1 MTIRWFRNKNSLS
14 KTDQNANIG
23 NSQSKRTKFRR
34 YLLEALEPRQLMAVG
49 PQLIGIQ
56 QNTSE
61 LLKSGDVL
69 TQAPRELVFRFD
81 DAQLIDAS
89 TVSGIRISRAGG
101 DGSFDL
107 ASTTSDFGS
116 TGRVN
121 IQFTS
126 TEPGRSFTINVTLAN
141 LGANAQPTV
150 GLSGNTISLVLNNN
164 ATTTTTA
171 DQLVNA
177 VNSSAVLNGAVRAK
191 IHGGLGS
198 TRIGSNAPASYSP
211 IVLSSAND
219 SVVVP
224 GAVLVGQSPDQ
235 NEVTVRFAEALK
247 DDNYRIEI
255 FGFDDP
261 GLGIV
266 GLRNVP
272 EGSTPGNL
280 FRPSLDRTRKD
291 TIDFRL
297 DLGPQ
302 VVSVVPQPT
311 YRVNGQLQQR
321 RDTIV
326 VYFDNDKLLV
336 ENDANGRPTARSVEN
351 PEFYQLIFTSNTVR
365 NTDDLYFNPTTVAYN
380 AAANTA
386 TLVFDRDINDLA
398 GSSAG
403 ASTFRL
409 RIGTRE
415 TAPLPPARQEASAT
429 AISDLNTNGAV
440 KVRFTSLQVGEAGS
454 GVQVVVTNSGSNGL
468 EVTTGVRSVTV
479 NFGGAVVTAQ
489 EFVDAIRNSIPASAL
504 ISVDFEPGSIFSTI
518 VSDKSLAY
526 SPVTLLGL
534 GSTFDTSLNLG
545 TIGSA
550 LTAQT
555 SLVLSSAIDPEQYL
569 LDLQGASDDA
579 AHRRLAQNL
588 ATGFEDHV
596 NPNFGADK
604 KDGITTIYYNFRAT
618 YATTNTGLPMANAIN
633 AEQRARAREVL
644 ALWSKYIG
652 VQFVET
658 ADIGLTIAAGPVS
671 GILPV
676 AGTQFQNEGNFGVRI
691 DTSFQNSLIVLSATN
706 TWGTEYGASYSR
718 TMAAAV
724 GMALGLHHAGDLPET
739 TLMRLDPVFLAGSG
753 PLTDIN
759 DVQLTASDERYEP
772 VYPGNQDILHGR
784 FIHRPDGTDIDLYR
798 FEVDLGT
805 SGQVGLLTAETYAQ
819 RLGNSSPLNTN
830 ISLFRQ
836 KQAVASTSFGSTVPL
851 SLSFEAVKS
860 GAKGNQLQIFFTQS
874 EKGANVKPS
883 IIAFPNALS
892 IDLNTTIGSEST
904 VQDIMDAINNSPAAS
919 SLVRVRLTQGVGTTK
934 VGSNVLTQNPVVLA
948 GGEMELVSQND
959 DYFSQD
965 SLIKMSLGTGVYFLG
980 VSASGNADYNGAVAN
995 SGFGGQSQGNYE
1007 LRLTFRAAVD
1017 TRDAIQ
1023 DMVGTEANGVAVGFD
1038 GDADGKPGGTHDFW
1052 FQTRPIDRVI
1062 NFNAGGS
1069 DSLEGRTITIVSG
1082 RGTTN
1087 VFEFDTG
1094 NGVQPG
1100 RFAIPFS
1107 PAATA
1112 SNLASSLAAA
1122 INARTQ
1128 LGVTANAFGSSIRL
1142 TGERSIT
1149 LDPAL
1154 RLIDIQGK
1162 TIFVDK
1168 SAGPNADGSLA
1179 NPFNNISAAGVPNAF
1194 AAAQPGDIVRIVG
1207 NGGLDGNLATVG
1219 DNFAYEIGRG
1229 LLSGSVLS
1237 DGISMDVPR
1246 GVTTIIDA
1254 GAVFKLRDAR
1264 IGIGSSNV
1272 NIDRSGGVLQVLG
1285 APVLLDANGNAQR
1298 TASGS
1303 TAEGRVYFTSWLDE
1317 TIGLDTY
1324 LPTTTPTPGN
1334 WGGIS
1339 INRELDVAAGRR
1351 DLENQGIFLQHI
1363 GFADIRF
1370 GGGTLNVESVTQTV
1384 NPIELLGTRATIT
1397 DNVIT
1402 RSSSAAISALPSSFE
1417 ETNFNEPRFQTSGSF
1432 TSDYD
1437 RVGPNIKRNTLLN
1450 NSVNG
1455 LFIRVDSGLNVP
1467 GRFDDTD
1474 IVHVLTDNL
1483 VINGNPGGALLDS
1496 TVPPSALISVGPNTG
1511 GLLQPGFYNYKI
1523 TFVDRNGYESIPS
1536 DPSITIN
1543 LLAGQTAISIAS
1555 LPGATGDFVERR
1567 LYRSQGTGTGPYDL
1581 VANLDRNTSSFRD
1594 VGQFAGGTLIRD
1606 RADVSTVALTE
1617 VPGGTLPAGGR
1628 FTYRV
1633 VMVDAGGREG
1643 LASNPTSSVVVG
1655 ANSSV
1660 RLDNL
1665 PRTLAGFVG
1674 RRVYRSA
1681 NGGGSPFQLIADL
1694 QDGNTTFLDTGASL
1708 TGSLA
1713 PESLGVQRPRL
1724 NASLVI
1730 DPGMVIKSEAARIE
1744 LTFGANLIAEGLDGL
1759 PIVFTSRQ
1767 DDTVGAGGTFDTNN
1781 NRSVSSPAPGDWGGI
1796 YAGPTTNVSLDY
1808 ARIAFGGGVTRLDST
1823 FRAFNAL
1830 EIHQA
1835 DARIAHTLFE
1845 NNANGFGGQGPGTR
1859 LGRLSNE
1866 RATVFVR
1873 GAQPVI
1879 IDNIFRGNAG
1889 SAITIDLNSM
1899 TDDFLPDTGRQ
1910 TGFAERNS
1918 SYLANRGPLIRD
1930 NRMFNN
1936 GLNGLNIRA
1945 GQFLTT
1951 ASIWDDTDIVHVVT
1965 EEIFVGNV
1973 QHEGGLRLQSA
1984 PTESLVVKFDG
1995 YGSNFNRN
2003 LGAGLTA
2010 NGQLTSARDRVGGTI
2025 HLVGQPGFPV
2035 ILTSLADDTAGAGLQ
2050 PDGKPQTDT
2059 NNDGIGSVPQAAD
2072 WRGILLDQYSNDR
2085 NVAMVLETE
2094 DFAAAAPGPNGF
2106 VGTAQVL
2113 GTLAANTDSGDE
2125 NRRLGFVVS
2134 GVLSQAE
2141 DVDVYSFTG
2150 VAGSEIWLDI
2160 DHTRNN
2166 LDLVIEFLNANG
2178 ELLAR
2183 SDNSTFEAAD
2193 PSLIFTS
2200 DLIDRSNVNP
2210 LATRTVGTKL
2220 TAGNV
2225 VKEDGT
2231 VNPLDP
2237 GMRIRLPGSNGTPG
2251 SYFVRV
2257 RSASTNADASGAGL
2271 SSGSYELQVRLRE
2284 AQEFAGSTVNYTDIR
2299 YATNGVRLRGL
2310 PGESPLIGEAGED
2323 ESVRDGQIYASNDVA
2338 TGRGISPFLF
2348 NDVNLTIRQDRQ
2360 IGNRPQYLG
2369 NILDT
2374 AKGGFS
2380 VAGNLSS
2387 FRDVDFYA
2395 FQVNQQDIVGN
2406 LLGGH
2411 ASVVFDLDYAV
2422 GLNRPDTSINIFVEE
2437 PSSRFGIQY
2446 RLIYSSDSSNIA
2458 DDQGRPLS
2466 ISDVADLSR
2475 GSTGTADPFVGPIA
2489 LPEGNYLVAISSA
2502 AYQPRA
2508 KLLSPA
2514 NVKPI
2519 SSIRRIVDEN
2529 AIAGVTTADLP
2540 VVQNFLPANR
2550 TIGVSGVLT
2559 SAKTFDLGAYAA
2571 ADLPNLYL
2579 DYSSL
2584 GGTFEVFIRESS
2596 GAEFAVASSTDASLL
2611 RLVPGANNSVKIP
2624 LSSINARPA
2633 GGGLV
2638 TRSFA
2643 GQDGLSLVFRGP
2655 NGTRIDNVIIGF
2667 AERGESVGV
2676 ANEPILLGQGN
2687 IFAPAGLQG
2696 NPLFPPFLRGAPGS
2710 FVQTR
2715 PFTLTTYDPFFDGP
2729 QVAFDYEVFNGQMD
2743 VFVVDA
2749 DDPFFQVRIATTV
2762 NQNLPF
2768 GFPLL
2773 VTGRPASAVIDISQ
2787 YGTNFATGQDR
2798 RLQVEFRAR
2807 NDDPSRTVIRNVHIQ
2822 LLNGARVGSGE
2833 PNPTFAVVPVPS
2845 TTVTTGA
2852 YQLEVRLG
2860 DQFFNSNSTGGPTLT
2875 KSIDTNDR
2883 LAEQITLVAP
2893 AGSVLTDG
2901 DRFTLSD
2908 GGRLITFEFSTDAN
2922 VGLGNVPVRFTPTDA
2937 NFVVARAIRDAVNS
2951 SGVQAQFQG
2960 NIRAASSNGVV
2971 SGTSGRDAKVD
2982 LHGSAYFN
2990 SVQSIN
2996 PAGRV
3001 SVIFHQGVSDR
3012 NIRREQ
3018 SQVII
3023 QNSYIRES
3031 RDYGIFSEAPARLQD
3046 PRDVIDPLDFFDD
3059 RNSVSLQNIPKVAG
3073 TQAVRNLL
3081 QPNNSVQGGLV
3092 PGIVVQNNVLE
3103 EGGLG
3108 GVIIQGETPIWM
3120 ISPGRVPYTF
3130 NADPNAALADYNPFV
3145 NTPAP
3150 THFGGFIDDGDVLV
3164 IDADRTRVRL
3174 EFEDL
3179 AGGGTGNPIAG
3190 SGQVEGNGVSP
3201 DSSVGWYRDTGGSFY
3216 QRLTC
3221 TNCTAFA
3228 TNAYET
3234 MHALRDSIN
3243 SSLLISNGTTQT
3255 ITATVAESLLGP
3267 DPFAP
3272 DSRFSIGYPEYF
3284 NRPALYLEG
3293 VSTLQ
3298 WQDFPLDN
3306 TVLGFLNPFD
3316 IRQLDLGEIPQ
3327 PQARIV
3333 NNTIIGRDGRA
3344 SFHSDSATVE
3354 SNDTIATAT
3363 QTLQGTAHN
3372 PLFYSDVGMIGNGL
3386 SNSASSSA
3394 GTGGGSG
3401 GTTSS
3406 GTSFRADQFLVQFI
3420 EGVSAARQAE
3430 ILAAEGLQ
3438 VIKRFDFINTVL
3450 VGVTPTQNTVV
3461 KIESLN
3467 QLAEVEKAERDPIY
3481 TASRVPNDIQYPQ
3494 QWHYNNVGQTGG
3506 VVDADIDLPE
3516 AWDTFVGSSQTVIAV
3531 LDSGVD
3537 YNHPDLRANMWVNPG
3552 EIVGDGIDNDGN
3564 GYVDDIYGID
3574 TANRDS
3580 DPMDDTGHGTHV
3592 AGTTAAA
3599 GNNSIG
3605 VSGVS
3610 WNSKIMAL
3618 KVLGLAGGSTGGIIE
3633 AIDYMVTM
3641 KTRYGINIVVSNNSY
3656 GGGGFSQAFLNAIQA
3671 SIDAGIPFVA
3681 SAGNS
3686 GTDNDLRPHYPD
3698 GYDLDGIISVAASD
3712 HNDRLAGFSQ
3722 YGRTTVDLAAPGV
3735 DILST
3740 TLGGGYGINSGTS
3753 MASPHVAGVV
3763 ALLAGYAPKATV
3775 SQLKS
3780 AILLG
3785 ADPIAA
3791 MDGTTVT
3798 GARLNA
3804 AKSLFLI
3811 GSGDPRI
3818 TNRDVDLYQF
3828 KLGVGERAIIDI
3840 DSAGSGLD
3848 SYLQIFDSR
3857 GVAQTFTNAFG
3868 ERRTFSDNDVAR
3880 GEAASLDS
3888 YADFTATAP
3897 GVYFA
3902 AVSSVGNTSYDPLS
3916 SANRRAGSTTGAYR
3930 ITVSARHMQDFVIV
3944 AEDANQYQQ
3953 GQTFT
3958 IFGVPDID
3966 GTGSSGRTFEF
3977 TFGAPVARGNV
3988 PINLAAGWRFP
3999 DVAQAITRAVNEGI
4013 NRGPSIS
4020 NFQQLPNGIFGL
4032 SSPLPPVHAQALG
4045 GIGAVID
4052 APFRGLEGDK
4062 LALIEALSA
4071 VDEFGTNQLSDL
4083 EIRQLISGPFSEV
4096 NQGLQLFPRRLD
4108 GFIIYTTTNL
4118 GPNEYL
4124 NITSLSHLGIGHDRQ
4139 STNPV
4144 SDTSLGDGTSEKFVV
4159 IKNAAWINGNGSII
4173 VDPDVDDNN
4182 NLDQL
4187 LPETGVLATRGASP
4201 SILNNVFY
4209 NVQTP
4214 IINEESRTN
4223 PSTFRK
4229 APYGTL
4235 SNPNVVSKPGQV
4247 VIGGSVYQHYETAI
4261 SSVRFGTG
4269 IETSPTN
4276 VPNTS
4281 LDQNLDVPSS
4291 TRLFV
4296 NAQAGQYFPA
4306 PASPIIDSSVNRLS
4320 ERTALASVK
4329 TAMGLPVSDL
4339 FAPDFDLVGQL
4350 RADDPNYA
4358 PPGGIGQN
4366 VFKDRGALDRADFIG
4381 PTAILL
4387 DPIDNDSLGVDRDD
4401 SVSVVRLTGG
4411 VYPEFRIQLKDGN
4424 EPTNPLRGIGVDD
4437 NSVIN
4442 STIQNLRVTGA
4453 AVVLTE
4459 NGRLLVEGFDYRFE
4473 YNANRDEIVLTPLAG
4488 VWKNGNV
4495 YDITINNKDRFVID
4509 AASGD
4514 QISDG
4519 DQFTV
4524 TDNNGGVVYFE
4535 FDSGFRLQL
4544 PQGLTIQVPI
4554 AGALAGGI
4562 ADGDRFTIND
4572 GTRRVTFELDNNS
4585 SFLDGNRQIRFRST
4599 DTQVVIAQAIVDAIT
4614 AAGLAVSPRLLP
4626 SGDVYVGAAAGVKI
4640 TTTFSRLEQPQSTL
4654 GLFIPAFGAVIDGQ
4668 TFSLSDGLV
4677 SLLFEFDSDN
4687 LIGTGRTRVDISGAS
4702 SVSDLARIIQ
4712 STIANTNL
4720 QLTPRIIGNDTVHLG
4735 LPAAGTV
4742 DRGTTNLEIVGV
4754 SRSVAD
4760 GQSFSITFGTTTK
4773 TFEFDSNNSV
4783 ANGNIRIELLLSD
4796 TQDSLGART
4805 AAVIAANGLGLN
4817 PIHVRDGNI
4826 AVGGTSAHSISVLNA
4841 PSLSLFGQPNV
4852 TPNTTVE
4859 MLGTVV
4865 LQVPTLGGTSMVD
4878 NSTFAIRANNQ
4889 LVVFEFDGNVSG
4901 PSAVGNVVIP
4911 FTAASTASEIVDRMV
4926 IAINSA
4932 GLNIVSRGIGNGRVD
4947 LGAIATSQV
4956 ELRNSGLTML
4966 RGNVT
4971 DGEFFTISNGTTTT
4985 TFEFVNV
4992 SLGGG
4997 AATGRLPILF
5007 SNSSTRSELFAAMK
5021 TAIESST
5028 LGLSTTVIATT
5039 TLRFADTP
5047 RYTYDFSGAPSLLRT
5062 GVPGGA
5068 IAVPFIQD
5076 QTFTGK
5082 QVAQSIVRAINGAP
5096 NTPLEAKIRGDNTLF
5111 VENATS
5117 ISEDIANYFIRAVE
5131 DLAGNDL
5138 RPNRINNET
5147 QFTILMP
5154 GVELDYGDAPDPV
5167 TTTPGRYPTL
5177 DVFDGARHVASAGPL
5192 RLGTT
5197 VTNDLDGKPSPSAD
5211 ADVGDDGVTFRFQN
5225 LNSPLFNRNVDTQV
5239 TVTLSAPGFV
5249 DAWIDFNSDGDWEDP
5264 GEQVISNTEFTT
5276 NLTRT
5281 FQIRVPSTSPVPP
5294 AGINSFAR
5302 FRTSSAGNHLP
5313 TGLALDGEV
5322 EDYLVRI
5329 LPGIPP
5335 TGVTNVYTMDEDQQ
5349 LVTTDPD
5356 GQSTP
5361 GFVIDD
5367 GVLANDIN
5375 PESRVLSAILV
5386 SPPQNHNGT
5395 FTLNLNGTFTYVPK
5409 PDFFGIDTFVYR
5421 GFVTINAGQNEIIES
5436 LADTT
5441 VTIDVRPVNDPPI
5454 ASNVPVPTEDLFTNE
5469 DQALRLTE
5477 AEIFDLSNAL
5487 AGPANE
5493 QNQTLRVS
5501 LPLSVTSQSGSV
5513 SITNGVLTYTPRADF
5528 SGIDTFVFTVTDNG
5542 VTGVLPDP
5550 RSVTRTM
5557 TVRVLDVNDPPI
5569 TTPKQGRVDEDQ
5581 SFTRPISFFLN
5592 GDSPVEPG
5600 QSLVFVFD
5608 ANSTTSTTSTQGGT
5622 VTFDGTN
5629 VRYTPAL
5636 NFNGTDTF
5644 FYLVTD
5650 NGPNPTNSVGTV
5662 TMTVDPIN
5670 DPPQNVIDFP
5680 RLTLAE
5686 DAPEQSIDL
5695 RLYFRDP
5702 DVVPNNDLLTYRV
5715 RSNSN
5720 ASLADISF
5728 AGNTM
5733 FVRPRADQH
5742 GSAVVEV
5749 EARDIAG
5756 ATVVNV
5762 LNITITP
5769 VEDSPRLASPLP
5781 DISENEDSTIDPI
5794 TLSPTHFFDPDV
5806 VTNSD
5811 QLTYVVEVTNPNLL
5825 TAAVV
5830 NGQLRLT
5837 LAANASGSARVTVR
5851 ATDKAGNSISDSFDV
5866 LVNAVNDGPIGAA
5879 DVYDVPLGSTFTT
5892 TDATGALTASKNDD
5906 GVLANDIDAEGNSFT
5921 ARLTRNPTRGSVTL
5935 NSDGTFTYRT
5945 NAQAVVGGTDTF
5957 EYEGVDSFGAV
5968 GNRTTVTIRIGNPL
5982 PSPHRNPSQLRDSNG
5997 QLIGNMD
6004 VDADG
6009 NVSAIDVLIV
6019 VNFINANG
6027 SVPISGLSAPPPYRD
6042 VNGNLFIDALDV
6054 LEVVNYLNSRSNFSG
6069 SPEGEGEGQVVM
6081 VGLDS
6086 TSSPPMAWSRSVS
6099 RDNSN
6104 VEVELSNVVVGP
6116 VQPRQANNSIGMS
6129 LADYLAGFAE
6139 DEEGD
6144 DIATALVSNVDPGN
6158 ELLDSFFADSF
6169 LE

>member
-89 TVSGIRISRAGG
+89 TVNGIRITRAGG

-141 LGANAQPTV
+141 LGASAQPTV
-150 GLSGNTISLVLNNN
+150 GLTGNVISLVLNNN
-164 ATTTTTA
+164 ATATTTA

-177 VNSSAVLNGAVRAK
+177 VNTSAVLNGAVRAR

-198 TRIGSNAPASYSP
+198 TPIGSNAPASYSP
-211 IVLSSAND
+211 IVLNSAND
-219 SVVVP
+219 SIVVP
-224 GAVLVGQSPDQ
+224 GAVLVGQAPDE

-272 EGSTPGNL
+272 EGSAPGSL
-280 FRPSLDRTRKD
+280 FKPSLDRTRKD

-311 YRVNGQLQQR
+311 YRVNGQLQQQ

-336 ENDANGRPTARSVEN
+336 ENDASGRPTARSVEN

-365 NTDDLYFNPTTVAYN
+365 NTDDLFFIPTTVSYN

-386 TLVFDRDINDLA
+386 TLLFDRDINDLA
-398 GSSAG
+398 GSSVS

-415 TAPLPPARQEASAT
+415 TAPLPPLRQEASAT
-429 AISDLNTNGAV
+429 AISDLNTNGEA
-440 KVRFTSLQVGEAGS
+440 KVRFTSLQVGEAGN
-454 GVQVVVTNSGSNGL
+454 GVQVIVTNSGSDGL
-468 EVTTGVRSVTV
+468 EVTTGARSVTV

-489 EFVDAIRNSIPASAL
+489 EFVDAIRNSIPAAAL
-504 ISVDFEPGSIFSTI
+504 MSVDFEPGSNFSAV
-518 VSDKSLAY
+518 VSDRSLAY

-534 GSTFDTSLNLG
+534 GSTFDTALNLG

-550 LTAQT
+550 LTSQT
-555 SLVLSSAIDPEQYL
+555 SLVLSSAIEPERYL
-569 LDLQGASDDA
+569 LDLPGASDDA

-588 ATGFEDHV
+588 AAGFEDHI
-596 NPNFGADK
+596 NPSFGADK
-604 KDGITTIYYNFRAT
+604 NDGITTIYYNFRAT
-618 YATTNTGLPMANAIN
+618 YATTSTGLPMANAIN
-633 AEQRARAREVL
+633 ADQRARAREVL

-691 DTSFQNSLIVLSATN
+691 DTSFENSLVVLSATN

-753 PLTDIN
+753 PLTDFN

-772 VYPGNQDILHGR
+772 IYPGNQDILHAR

-805 SGQVGLLTAETYAQ
+805 SGEVGLLTAETYSQ
-819 RLGNSSPLNTN
+819 RLGNSSPLDTN
-830 ISLFRQ
+830 LTLFRQ
-836 KQAVASTSFGSTVPL
+836 KQAVASSSFGSSSPL
-851 SLSFEAVKS
+851 NLSFEAVRS

-874 EKGANVKPS
+874 EKGANVKPTV
-883 IIAFPNALS
+883 IAFPNALS
-892 IDLNTTIGSEST
+892 IDLNETIGSEST
-904 VQDIMDAINNSPAAS
+904 AQDIMDAINNSPAAS

-934 VGSNVLTQNPVVLA
+934 VGGNVLTQNPVVLS
-948 GGEMELVSQND
+948 GGDMELVSQND
-959 DYFSQD
+959 DYFSRD

-1007 LRLTFRAAVD
+1007 LRLNFRAAVD

-1023 DMVGTEANGVAVGFD
+1023 DLVGTEANGVAVGFD
-1038 GDADGKPGGTHDFW
+1038 GDADGKPGGTYNFW
-1052 FQTRPIDRVI
+1052 FQTRPLDRVV

-1069 DSLEGRTITIVSG
+1069 ASLEGRTVTVVSG

-1107 PAATA
+1107 PASTA
-1112 SNLASSLAAA
+1112 NNLASALAAA

-1128 LGVTANAFGSSIRL
+1128 LGVTANAFGSSVRL

-1179 NPFNNISAAGVPNAF
+1179 NPFNNISAVGVPNAF

-1207 NGGLDGNLATVG
+1207 NGGVDGNLATVG

-1254 GAVFKLRDAR
+1254 GAILKLRDAR

-1298 TASGS
+1298 TANGS

-1324 LPTTTPTPGN
+1324 LPTTTPAPGN

-1351 DLENQGIFLQHI
+1351 DLENEGIFLQHI

-1370 GGGTLNVESVTQTV
+1370 GGGTFNVESVTQTV

-1455 LFIRVDSGLNVP
+1455 LFIRVDSGLNVA

-1496 TVPPSALISVGPNTG
+1496 TVPPSALISIGPNTG

-1536 DPSITIN
+1536 DPSITIS
-1543 LLAGQTAISIAS
+1543 LLAGQTAISVAS

-1643 LASNPTSSVVVG
+1643 LASNPTSSVDVG
-1655 ANSSV
+1655 TDSSV

-1674 RRVYRSA
+1674 RRVYRSEDLRFSV
-1681 NGGGSPFQLIADL
+1681 NGAPFRLIAEL
-1694 QDGNTTFLDTGASL
+1694 QDGNTSFLDTGANL
-1708 TGSLA
+1708 PGRLA

-1781 NRSVSSPAPGDWGGI
+1781 NRSVSSPVPGDWGGI
-1796 YAGPTTNVSLDY
+1796 YAGPTSNVSLDY

-1830 EIHQA
+1830 EIHQS
-1835 DARIAHTLFE
+1835 DARVAHTLFE

-1866 RATVFVR
+1866 RATIFVR

-1879 IDNIFRGNAG
+1879 VDNIFRGNAG

-1899 TDDFLPDTGRQ
+1899 TDDFLPDPGRQ

-1930 NRMFNN
+1930 NRLFNN

-1945 GQFLTT
+1945 GDFLTT
-1951 ASIWDDTDIVHVVT
+1951 ASVWDDTDIVHVVT

-1973 QHEGGLRLQSA
+1973 QHEGGLRLLSA

-2035 ILTSLADDTAGAGLQ
+2035 ILTSLKDDTAGAGLQ

-2085 NVAMVLETE
+2085 NVAMILETE
-2094 DFAAAAPGPNGF
+2094 DFEAAAPGPNGF

-2125 NRRLGFVVS
+2125 NRRLGFVVA

-2150 VAGSEIWLDI
+2150 VAGSEVWLDI

-2220 TAGNV
+2220 TAGDV

-2323 ESVRDGQIYASNDVA
+2323 ESVRDGASFANNDTA
-2338 TGRGISPFLF
+2338 IGNGIQTGFGGGFFFGNIE
-2348 NDVNLTIRQDRQ
+2348 RQ

-2369 NILDT
+2369 NILET

-2395 FQVNQQDIVGN
+2395 FEVNQQDLVGS

-2411 ASVVFDLDYAV
+2411 ASVVFDMDYAD

-2437 PSSRFGIQY
+2437 PSARFGLQY
-2446 RLIYSSDSSNIA
+2446 RLVFSSDSSNIA

-2466 ISDVADLSR
+2466 IADVADLSR
-2475 GSTGTADPFVGPIA
+2475 GSTGTADPFIGPIA
-2489 LPEGNYLVAISSA
+2489 LAEGNYLVAISSA
-2502 AYQPRA
+2502 AFQPRA

-2529 AIAGVTTADLP
+2529 AIAGTTTADLP

-2584 GGTFEVFIRESS
+2584 GGTFEVFVRESS

-2611 RLVPGANNSVKIP
+2611 RLIPGTNNSVKIP

-2655 NGTRIDNVIIGF
+2655 NGTRIDNVIVGF

-2687 IFAPAGLQG
+2687 IVAPAGLQG

-2715 PFTLTTYDPFFDGP
+2715 PFTLTTYDRFFDGP

-2762 NQNLPF
+2762 NQNLQ
-2768 GFPLL
+2768 GATLL
-2773 VTGRPASAVIDISQ
+2773 VTGRPASALIDISQ

-2860 DQFFNSNSTGGPTLT
+2860 DQFFNSNRFGGPTLT
-2875 KSIDTNDR
+2875 KSFDTNDR
-2883 LAEQITLVAP
+2883 LAEQITLIAP
-2893 AGSVLTDG
+2893 AGSTLTDG

-2908 GGRLITFEFSTDAN
+2908 GGRLITFEFSTDAS
-2922 VGLGNVPVRFTPTDA
+2922 VGLGHVPVRFTPTDA

-2971 SGTSGRDAKVD
+2971 SGTSGRDSKID

-2990 SVQSIN
+2990 SVQSAN
-2996 PAGRV
+2996 PAGAV
-3001 SVIFHQGVSDR
+3001 SVIFHEGVSDR

-3046 PRDVIDPLDFFDD
+3046 PRDMIDPFDFFDD

-3120 ISPGRVPYTF
+3120 ISPGEVPYTF

-3145 NTPAP
+3145 NNATSP
-3150 THFGGFIDDGDVLV
+3150 THFGSFIDDQDILV
-3164 IDADRTRVRL
+3164 IDADRTRIRL
-3174 EFEDL
+3174 EFDDL
-3179 AGGGTGNPIAG
+3179 SGGATANPTGG
-3190 SGQVEGNGVSP
+3190 SGQVEGNGIAP
-3201 DSSVGWYRDTGGSFY
+3201 DSSLGWYRDTGGDFY

-3234 MHALRDSIN
+3234 MHALRDSIL
-3243 SSLLISNGTTQT
+3243 SSILVSNGTTHT
-3255 ITATVAESLLGP
+3255 ITATVAESMLGP

-3272 DSRFSIGYPEYF
+3272 PTSFSYGYPEYF
-3284 NRPALYLEG
+3284 NRPAVYLEG
-3293 VSTLQ
+3293 VTTLEYLEG
-3298 WQDFPLDN
+3298 PRGYSNAL
-3306 TVLGFLNPFD
+3306 D
-3316 IRQLDLGEIPQ
+3316 IRQLDLGETPQ

-3354 SNDTIATAT
+3354 FNDTIATAT

-3372 PLFYSDVGMIGNGL
+3372 PLFFSDVGMIGNGL

-3401 GTTSS
+3401 GTSSS

-3420 EGVSAARQAE
+3420 EGVSVARQTE

-3438 VIKRFDFINTVL
+3438 VIRRFDFINTLL
-3450 VGVTPTQNTVV
+3450 VGVTPTQNLIA

-3467 QLAEVEKAERDPIY
+3467 QLPEIEKAERDPIY
-3481 TASRVPNDIQYPQ
+3481 TAARVPNDVQYPQ

-3552 EIVGDGIDNDGN
+3552 EIAGDGIDNDGN

-3686 GTDNDLRPHYPD
+3686 GTDNDVRPHYPD

-3740 TLGGGYGINSGTS
+3740 TLGGGYGLNSGTS

-3763 ALLAGYAPKATV
+3763 ALLAGHAPKATV

-3791 MDGTTVT
+3791 LDGTTVT

-3880 GEAASLDS
+3880 GEAPSLDS

-3916 SANRRAGSTTGAYR
+3916 SANRRAGNTTGAYR
-3930 ITVSARHMQDFVIV
+3930 ITVSARHLQDFVIV
-3944 AEDANQYQQ
+3944 AEDASQYQQ
-3953 GQTFT
+3953 GETFT

-3977 TFGAPVARGNV
+3977 TYGAPVAQGNV
-3988 PINLAAGWRFP
+3988 PINLAVGWRFP

-4032 SSPLPPVHAQALG
+4032 SSPLPPVHARALG

-4052 APFRGLEGDK
+4052 APFRGLQGDK
-4062 LALIEALSA
+4062 DILIEALSA

-4083 EIRQLISGPFSEV
+4083 EIRQQISGPFTEV
-4096 NQGLQLFPRRLD
+4096 NQGLQLFPRRRD
-4108 GFIIYTTTNL
+4108 GVITFTTTSL
-4118 GPNEYL
+4118 GGVGTYL
-4124 NITSLSHLGIGHDRQ
+4124 NVTSLSNLGIGHDRR
-4139 STNPV
+4139 STIPI
-4144 SDTSLGDGTSEKFVV
+4144 SDTSLGDGTSERFVQ

-4187 LPETGVLATRGASP
+4187 LPESGVLATRGASP
-4201 SILNNVFY
+4201 TILNNVFY

-4214 IINEESRTN
+4214 IVNEESRIN
-4223 PSTFRK
+4223 QNTFIK
-4229 APYGTL
+4229 APYGTN
-4235 SNPNVVSKPGQV
+4235 NPNVVSKPGQV
-4247 VIGGSVYQHYETAI
+4247 VIGGSVYQHYETGT

-4276 VPNTS
+4276 VPNTAQ
-4281 LDQNLDVPSS
+4281 DQNLDVPSS
-4291 TRLFV
+4291 TRLFM

-4329 TAMGLPVSDL
+4329 TAMGLPISDL
-4339 FAPDFDLVGQL
+4339 FAPDYDLVGQL

-4387 DPIDNDSLGVDRDD
+4387 APIDNDSQGMDRDD

-4424 EPTNPLRGIGVDD
+4424 EPTNPLRGIGIDD

-4473 YNANRDEIVLTPLAG
+4473 YNANRDEIILTPLAG
-4488 VWKNGNV
+4488 VWKSGRV

-4640 TTTFSRLEQPQSTL
+4640 TTTFSRLEQPKSTL

-4712 STIANTNL
+4712 STIASSNL

-4735 LPAAGTV
+4735 LPASGTV
-4742 DRGTTNLEIVGV
+4742 DRGTTSLEIVGV

-4760 GQSFSITFGTTTK
+4760 GQSFSITFGDTTK

-4817 PIHVRDGNI
+4817 PVHVRDGNI

-4865 LQVPTLGGTSMVD
+4865 LQVPTLGGTSLVD
-4878 NSTFAIRANNQ
+4878 NSTFAIRANDQ
-4889 LVVFEFDGNVSG
+4889 LVVFEFDGNISG

-4971 DGEFFTISNGTTTT
+4971 DGEFFTISNGSTTT

-5007 SNSSTRSELFAAMK
+5007 SNSSTRDELFAAMK

-5028 LGLSTTVIATT
+5028 LGLSTTVIAAT

-5076 QTFTGK
+5076 QTFNGK

-5096 NTPLEAKIRGDNTLF
+5096 NTPLAAKIRGDNTLF

-5177 DVFDGARHVASAGPL
+5177 DVFDGARHVSSAGPL
-5192 RLGTT
+5192 RLGST
-5197 VTNDLDGKPSPSAD
+5197 VTNDLDGKPSPLAD

-5249 DAWIDFNSDGDWEDP
+5249 DAWIDFNSDGDWDDP
-5264 GEQVISNTEFTT
+5264 GEHVIRNTEFTS

-5281 FQIRVPSTSPVPP
+5281 FEIRVPSTSPIPP
-5294 AGINSFAR
+5294 EGIDSFAR

-5329 LPGIPP
+5329 LPGVPP

-5361 GFVIDD
+5361 GFVVDD
-5367 GVLANDIN
+5367 GVLANDVN
-5375 PESRVLSAILV
+5375 PETRVLSAILV
-5386 SPPQNHNGT
+5386 SPPQNHVGVFTLNPNGT
-5395 FTLNLNGTFTYVPK
+5395 FSYVPR
-5409 PDFFGIDTFVYR
+5409 PDFFGTDTFVYR
-5421 GFVTINAGQNEIIES
+5421 GFVTINAARNEIIES

-5441 VTIDVRPVNDPPI
+5441 VTIDVRPVNDAPT
-5454 ASNVPVPTEDLFTNE
+5454 ASNVPSPGEDLFTNE

-5477 AEIFDLSNAL
+5477 AEIFALSKAS

-5493 QNQTLRVS
+5493 QDQTLRVS
-5501 LPLSVTSQSGSV
+5501 LPLTVTSQSGSV

-5608 ANSTTSTTSTQGGT
+5608 ANSMTSTTSTQGGT

-5650 NGPNPTNSVGTV
+5650 DGPNPTNSVGTV
-5662 TMTVDPIN
+5662 TMTVDPVN

-5680 RLTLAE
+5680 RLTLLE

-5702 DVVPNNDLLTYRV
+5702 DVVPNGDLLTYRV
-5715 RSNSN
+5715 SSNSN
-5720 ASLADISF
+5720 ASLVDISF

-5756 ATVVNV
+5756 ETVVNV

-5769 VEDSPRLASPLP
+5769 VEDSPRLVSPLP
-5781 DISENEDSTIDPI
+5781 DLSVNEDATIAPI

-5806 VTNSD
+5806 VTNND
-5811 QLTYVVEVTNPNLL
+5811 ELTYVVEVNNTNLL
-5825 TAAVV
+5825 TASVV

-5837 LAANASGSARVTVR
+5837 LVADAFGSARVTVTAR
-5851 ATDKAGNSISDSFDV
+5851 DRAGNAISDNFNV
-5866 LVNAVNDGPIGAA
+5866 LVNPVNDGPVGAA
-5879 DVYDVPLGSTFTT
+5879 DVYDVPLGSVFTT

-5921 ARLTRNPTRGSVTL
+5921 ARLTRNPTVGSVTL

-5982 PSPHRNPSQLRDSNG
+5982 PSPHRNPSTLRDSNG
-5997 QLIGNMD
+5997 QLIGNLD

-6009 NVSAIDVLIV
+6009 NVSAIDVLIL
-6019 VNFINANG
+6019 VNFINENG
-6027 SVPISGLSAPPPYRD
+6027 SVSISGLSAPPPYRD

-6069 SPEGEGEGQVVM
+6069 NAEGEGEGQVMM
-6081 VGLDS
+6081 VGVDS
-6086 TSSPPMAWSRSVS
+6086 SSSSQLVWSRSVS

-6104 VEVELSNVVVGP
+6104 AEVELSNVEVGP
-6116 VQPRQANNSIGMS
+6116 VQPRQANNSTGMS

-6144 DIATALVSNVDPGN
+6144 DIATALLSSVDPGN
-6158 ELLDSFFADSF
+6158 ELLDSFFAESF

>member
-14 KTDQNANIG
+14 KTDQNTNIG

-89 TVSGIRISRAGG
+89 TVSGIRITRAGG

-107 ASTTSDFGS
+107 ASASSDFGS
-116 TGRVN
+116 TGKVN
-121 IQFTS
+121 IQFTA
-126 TEPGRSFTINVTLAN
+126 TEPGKSYSINVTLAN

-150 GLSGNTISLVLNNN
+150 GLTGNVISLVLNNN
-164 ATTTTTA
+164 AGSTSTA
-171 DQLVNA
+171 DQLVTA
-177 VNSSAVLNGAVRAK
+177 VNTSAALNGAVKAK

-198 TRIGSNAPASYSP
+198 TRIGSNAPSSYSP

-224 GAVLVGQSPDQ
+224 GSVLVGQAPDQ

-272 EGSTPGNL
+272 EGSVPGN
-280 FRPSLDRTRKD
+280 FFKPSVDRTRKD

-311 YRVNGQLQQR
+311 YRVNGQLQQQ

-336 ENDANGRPTARSVEN
+336 ENVNGRPSARSVEN

-365 NTDDLYFNPTTVAYN
+365 NTDDLFFNPTTVAYN
-380 AAANTA
+380 AATNSA
-386 TLVFDRDINDLA
+386 TLRFDRDINDLP

-403 ASTFRL
+403 APTFRL

-415 TAPLPPARQEASAT
+415 TAPLPPTRQEASAT

-440 KVRFTSLQVGEAGS
+440 KVRFTALQVGEAGN

-468 EVTTGVRSVTV
+468 AVTTGARLVTV

-504 ISVDFEPGSIFSTI
+504 ISVDFEAGSNSATV

-545 TIGSA
+545 TIGSD

-555 SLVLSSAIDPEQYL
+555 SLVLSSAIEPEKYL

-588 ATGFEDHV
+588 TTGFEDHV

-604 KDGITTIYYNFRAT
+604 TDGITTIYYNFRAT

-644 ALWSKYIG
+644 ALWSKYVG

-671 GILPV
+671 GIAPV
-676 AGTQFQNEGNFGVRI
+676 VGTQFQNEGNFSVRI
-691 DTSFQNSLIVLSATN
+691 DNTFQNSLIVLSATN
-706 TWGTEYGASYSR
+706 SWGTEYGASYSR

-759 DVQLTASDERYEP
+759 DVQLTASDEKYEP
-772 VYPGNQDILHGR
+772 IYPGNQDILHGQ

-805 SGQVGLLTAETYAQ
+805 SGQVGLLSAETYAQ

-830 ISLFRQ
+830 LSLFRQ
-836 KQAVASTSFGSTVPL
+836 KQAVASTSFGATVPL

-874 EKGANVKPS
+874 EKGAGIKPT

-892 IDLNTTIGSEST
+892 IDLNDTAGSEST
-904 VQDIMDAINNSPAAS
+904 VQDIIDAINNSTAAS
-919 SLVRVRLTQGVGTTK
+919 SLVKVRLAQGVGTTK

-948 GGEMELVSQND
+948 GGDTELISQND

-965 SLIKMSLGTGVYFLG
+965 SLLKMSLGTGVYFLG
-980 VSASGNADYNGAVAN
+980 VSASGNADFNGSVAN

-1007 LRLTFRAAVD
+1007 LRMTFRAAVD

-1052 FQTRPIDRVI
+1052 FQTRAVDRVI
-1062 NFNAGGS
+1062 NFNAGAS
-1069 DSLEGRTITIVSG
+1069 ASLEGRTVTIVGG

-1087 VFEFDTG
+1087 VFEFDNG

-1112 SNLASSLAAA
+1112 SDLASALAAA

-1149 LDPAL
+1149 LDSAL

-1179 NPFNNISAAGVPNAF
+1179 NPFNNISAVGVPNAF

-1207 NGGLDGNLATVG
+1207 NGGVDGNLATVG
-1219 DNFAYEIGRG
+1219 DNFAYEIGQG
-1229 LLSGSVLS
+1229 LLSGSILS
-1237 DGISMDVPR
+1237 DGVSMDVPR

-1254 GAVFKLRDAR
+1254 GAVFKLRNAR
-1264 IGIGSSNV
+1264 IGVGSSNV

-1285 APVLLDANGNAQR
+1285 APILLDANGNAQR
-1298 TASGS
+1298 TASG
-1303 TAEGRVYFTSWLDE
+1303 AQVEGRVYFTSWLDE
-1317 TIGLDTY
+1317 TIGLDSY
-1324 LPTTTPTPGN
+1324 LPTTTPAPGN

-1339 INRELDVAAGRR
+1339 ISRELDVAAGRR
-1351 DLENQGIFLQHI
+1351 DLENEGIFLQHI
-1363 GFADIRF
+1363 GFADVRF

-1384 NPIELLGTRATIT
+1384 NPIELLGSRATIT

-1417 ETNFNEPRFQTSGSF
+1417 ETNFNEPRFQSTGSF

-1496 TVPPSALISVGPNTG
+1496 TVPPSALISLGPNTG

-1543 LLAGQTAISIAS
+1543 LLAGQTAVSIAS

-1581 VANLDRNTSSFRD
+1581 VANLDRNTATFLD
-1594 VGQFAGGTLIRD
+1594 AGQFAGGTLIRD

-1617 VPGGTLPAGGR
+1617 VPGGTLPAAGR

-1643 LASNPTSSVVVG
+1643 LASNPTSSIVVS

-1665 PRTLAGFVG
+1665 PRTLSGFVG

-1681 NGGGSPFQLIADL
+1681 NGGGSPFQLIGEL
-1694 QDGNTTFLDTGASL
+1694 QDGNTTFVDTGANL
-1708 TGSLA
+1708 TGRLA

-1744 LTFGANLIAEGLDGL
+1744 LTFGANLIAEGSDGL

-1781 NRSVSSPAPGDWGGI
+1781 NRSISLPQPGDWGGI
-1796 YAGPTTNVSLDY
+1796 YAGPTSHVSLDY

-1866 RATVFVR
+1866 RATIFVR

-1879 IDNIFRGNAG
+1879 VDNIFRGNAG

-1899 TDDFLPDTGRQ
+1899 TDNYLPDPGRQ
-1910 TGFAERNS
+1910 TGSAERNA

-1930 NRMFNN
+1930 NRLFNN

-1945 GQFLTT
+1945 GEFLTT
-1951 ASIWDDTDIVHVVT
+1951 ASVWDDTDIVHVVSN
-1965 EEIFVGNV
+1965 EIFVGNV
-1973 QHEGGLRLQSA
+1973 QHEGGLRLISA

-2010 NGQLTSARDRVGGTI
+2010 NGQLTSALDRVGGTI
-2025 HLVGQPGFPV
+2025 HLIGQPGFPV

-2085 NVAMVLETE
+2085 NVAMVVETE

-2160 DHTRNN
+2160 DQTRNN

-2183 SDNSTFEAAD
+2183 SDNSTFEASN

-2200 DLIDRSNVNP
+2200 DLINRSNVNP

-2310 PGESPLIGEAGED
+2310 PGESPLIGEAAED
-2323 ESVRDGQIYASNDVA
+2323 ESVRNGASFANNDTA
-2338 TGRGISPFLF
+2338 IGNGIQTGFGGGFFFGNIE
-2348 NDVNLTIRQDRQ
+2348 RQ

-2380 VAGNLSS
+2380 VAGSLSTL
-2387 FRDVDFYA
+2387 RDVDFYA
-2395 FQVNQQDIVGN
+2395 FQVNQDDIVGS
-2406 LLGGH
+2406 LAGGH
-2411 ASVVFDLDYAV
+2411 ASVTFDMDYAD
-2422 GLNRPDTSINIFVEE
+2422 GLNRPDTSINIFIEE
-2437 PSSRFGIQY
+2437 PSLRFGTQY
-2446 RLIYSSDSSNIA
+2446 RLVYSSDSSNIA

-2466 ISDVADLSR
+2466 IADVADLSR

-2489 LPEGNYLVAISSA
+2489 LAEGNYLVAISSA

-2519 SSIRRIVDEN
+2519 SSVRRIVDEN
-2529 AIAGVTTADLP
+2529 AIAGTTTADLP

-2559 SAKTFDLGAYAA
+2559 SAKTFDLGGYSA

-2579 DYSSL
+2579 DYSSI
-2584 GGTFEVFIRESS
+2584 GGSFEVFVRESS

-2611 RLVPGANNSVKIP
+2611 RLTAGANSSIKIP
-2624 LSSINARPA
+2624 LGSINARPTA
-2633 GGGLV
+2633 GGLV
-2638 TRSFA
+2638 TKSFA

-2655 NGTRIDNVIIGF
+2655 NGTRIDNVIVGF

-2676 ANEPILLGQGN
+2676 ADEPILLGQGN

-2696 NPLFPPFLRGAPGS
+2696 NPLFPPFLRGNPGS

-2729 QVAFDYEVFNGQMD
+2729 QVAFDYEVFNGQLD
-2743 VFVVDA
+2743 VFVIDA
-2749 DDPFFQVRIATTV
+2749 DDPTFQVRIATTV
-2762 NQNLPF
+2762 NQNLPQ

-2787 YGTNFATGQDR
+2787 YGTNNFGVDR

-2807 NDDPSRTVIRNVHIQ
+2807 NDDPSRTVIRNVVIQ

-2833 PNPTFAVVPVPS
+2833 PNPTFAVVGVPS

-2860 DQFFNSNSTGGPTLT
+2860 DQFFNSNAFGSPTLT
-2875 KSIDTNDR
+2875 KSFDTNDR

-2893 AGSVLTDG
+2893 AGSTLTDG
-2901 DRFTLSD
+2901 DKFTLSD
-2908 GGRLITFEFSTDAN
+2908 GGRLITFEFSTDAT

-2971 SGTSGRDAKVD
+2971 SGTIGRDAKID

-2990 SVQSIN
+2990 SVQSAN

-3001 SVIFHQGVSDR
+3001 TVIFHQGVSDR

-3023 QNSYIRES
+3023 QNSFIRES
-3031 RDYGIFSEAPARLQD
+3031 RDYGIFSEAPARMQD
-3046 PRDVIDPLDFFDD
+3046 PRDVIDPFDFSDE
-3059 RNSVSLQNIPKVAG
+3059 RNTVSLQNIPKVAG

-3081 QPNNSVQGGLV
+3081 QPNDSVQGGLV

-3120 ISPGRVPYTF
+3120 ISPGEVPFTF

-3145 NTPAP
+3145 NNATSP
-3150 THFGGFIDDGDVLV
+3150 THFGSFIDDQDTLV
-3164 IDADRTRVRL
+3164 IDADRTRLRL
-3174 EFEDL
+3174 EFDDL
-3179 AGGGTGNPIAG
+3179 AGGATANPTGG
-3190 SGQVEGNGVSP
+3190 SGQVEGNGIAP
-3201 DSSVGWYRDTGGSFY
+3201 DSSLAWYRDTGGSFY
-3216 QRLTC
+3216 QRQTC

-3234 MHALRDSIN
+3234 MHALRDSIL
-3243 SSLLISNGTTQT
+3243 SSILVSNGTTHT
-3255 ITATVAESLLGP
+3255 ITATVAESMLGP
-3267 DPFAP
+3267 DPLAAP
-3272 DSRFSIGYPEYF
+3272 TSRSLGYPEYF
-3284 NRPALYLEG
+3284 NRPAVYLEG
-3293 VSTLQ
+3293 VTTLEYLEG
-3298 WQDFPLDN
+3298 PRGYAN
-3306 TVLGFLNPFD
+3306 TLD
-3316 IRQLDLGEIPQ
+3316 IRQLDLGEMPQ

-3344 SFHSDSATVE
+3344 SFHADSATVE
-3354 SNDTIATAT
+3354 FNDTIATAT

-3372 PLFYSDVGMIGNGL
+3372 PLFFSDVGMIGSGL
-3386 SNSASSSA
+3386 SNSASASGSGS
-3394 GTGGGSG
+3394 GTGGNS
-3401 GTTSS
+3401 SS
-3406 GTSFRADQFLVQFI
+3406 GTSFRTDQFFVRFND
-3420 EGVSAARQAE
+3420 GVSAARQNE
-3430 ILAAEGLQ
+3430 ILAAQGLQ
-3438 VIKRFDFINTVL
+3438 VIKSFDFIKTLL
-3450 VGVTPTQNTVV
+3450 VGVASSQNAVV
-3461 KIESLN
+3461 KIDALN
-3467 QLAEVEKAERDPIY
+3467 QLPEVKKAELDVIY
-3481 TASRVPNDIQYPQ
+3481 AANRVPNDVQYPQ

-3516 AWDTFVGSSQTVIAV
+3516 AWDTFVGSNQTVIAV

-3537 YNHPDLRANMWVNPG
+3537 YNHPDLRPNMWVNPG
-3552 EIVGDGIDNDGN
+3552 EIAGDGIDNDGN
-3564 GYVDDIYGID
+3564 GYVDDINGID
-3574 TANRDS
+3574 TANADS

-3592 AGTTAAA
+3592 SGTTAAA

-3618 KVLGLAGGSTGGIIE
+3618 KVLGLNGGSTAGIIE
-3633 AIDYMVTM
+3633 AVNYMVTM
-3641 KTRYGINIVVSNNSY
+3641 KTRFGINIVVSNNSY
-3656 GGGGFSQAFLNAIQA
+3656 GGGGFNQAFMDAIQA
-3671 SIDAGIPFVA
+3671 SIDVGIPFVA
-3681 SAGNS
+3681 AAGNS
-3686 GTDNDLRPHYPD
+3686 ALDNDVFATYPAT
-3698 GYDLDGIISVAASD
+3698 YPLDGIIAVAASD
-3712 HNDRLAGFSQ
+3712 NRDRNANFTHFGK
-3722 YGRTTVDLAAPGV
+3722 TTVDLSAPGV

-3740 TLGGGYGINSGTS
+3740 TLGGGYGLNSGTS

-3763 ALLAGYAPKATV
+3763 ALLAGYAPNATV
-3775 SQLKS
+3775 SQIKS

-3857 GVAQTFTNAFG
+3857 GVAQTFMNAFG
-3868 ERRTFSDNDVAR
+3868 QQSTFSDNDVAR

-3897 GVYFA
+3897 GVYYA
-3902 AVSSVGNTSYDPLS
+3902 AVSSVGNTAYDPLS
-3916 SANRRAGSTTGAYR
+3916 SANRRAGDTTGAYR
-3930 ITVSARHMQDFVIV
+3930 ITVSARHLQDFVIV
-3944 AEDANQYQQ
+3944 AEDANQYQ
-3953 GQTFT
+3953 GGETFT

-3977 TFGAPVARGNV
+3977 TFGAPVATGNV

-4032 SSPLPPVHAQALG
+4032 SSPLPPVHARALG

-4052 APFRGLEGDK
+4052 APFRGLQGDK
-4062 LALIEALSA
+4062 DILINALSA

-4083 EIRQLISGPFSEV
+4083 QIRQQISGPFTEV

-4108 GFIIYTTTNL
+4108 GFIEGRRDNWGNGALTDVWV
-4118 GPNEYL
+4118 
-4124 NITSLSHLGIGHDRQ
+4124 SLSNLGIGHDRL
-4139 STNPV
+4139 ST
-4144 SDTSLGDGTSEKFVV
+4144 TSLSYTSIGDGTSERFVQ
-4159 IKNAAWINGNGSII
+4159 IKNAAWIVGNGSII

-4201 SILNNVFY
+4201 TILNNVFY

-4214 IINEESRTN
+4214 IVNEESRINQNTLI
-4223 PSTFRK
+4223 K
-4229 APYGTL
+4229 APYGTN
-4235 SNPNVVSKPGQV
+4235 NPNVVSKPGQV
-4247 VIGGSVYQHYETAI
+4247 VIGGSVYQHYETGI

-4276 VPNTS
+4276 VPNTAQ
-4281 LDQNLDVPSS
+4281 DQNLDVPST

-4320 ERTALASVK
+4320 ERSALASVK
-4329 TAMGLPVSDL
+4329 SAMGLPISDL
-4339 FAPDFDLVGQL
+4339 FAPDYDLVGQL

-4366 VFKDRGALDRADFIG
+4366 VFKDRGAFDRADFVG

-4387 DPIDNDSLGVDRDD
+4387 DPIDNDSLSVDRDD

-4424 EPTNPLRGIGVDD
+4424 EPTNPLRGIGIDD
-4437 NSVIN
+4437 DSVIN
-4442 STIQNLRVTGA
+4442 STIPNLRVTGA

-4459 NGRLLVEGFDYRFE
+4459 NGRLLVEGIDYRFE

-4488 VWKNGNV
+4488 VWRSGSV

-4524 TDNNGGVVYFE
+4524 TDANGGVVYFE

-4585 SFLDGNRQIRFRST
+4585 SFLDGNQQILFRST
-4599 DTQVVIAQAIVDAIT
+4599 DTQTVIAQAIVDAIS
-4614 AAGLAVSPRLLP
+4614 ASGLAVSPRLLP

-4640 TTTFSRLEQPQSTL
+4640 TTTFSRLDQPKSTL
-4654 GLFIPAFGAVIDGQ
+4654 GLFIPAFGAVVDGQ
-4668 TFSLSDGLV
+4668 TFSLSDGLN
-4677 SLLFEFDSDN
+4677 SLVFEFDSDN
-4687 LIGTGRTRVDISGAS
+4687 VTGAGRSRIDISGAS

-4712 STIANTNL
+4712 STVAATNL

-4735 LPAAGTV
+4735 LPAAGNV
-4742 DRGTTNLEIVGV
+4742 DRGSTSLEIVGV

-4760 GQSFSITFGTTTK
+4760 GQSFSITFGSTTK
-4773 TFEFDSNNSV
+4773 TFEFNDVALNNGV
-4783 ANGNIRIELLLSD
+4783 ASGNIPIDLLLSD

-4805 AAVIAANGLGLN
+4805 AAVIAANGLGLD

-4841 PSLSLFGQPNV
+4841 PSLSLFGQPDV

-4859 MLGTVV
+4859 MLGTIV
-4865 LQVPTLGGTSMVD
+4865 LQVPTLGGTSMTD
-4878 NSTFAIRANNQ
+4878 NTTFAIRANNR
-4889 LVVFEFDGNVSG
+4889 LVVFEFDGNISG
-4901 PSAVGNVVIP
+4901 PSAPGNVVIP
-4911 FTAASTASEIVDRMV
+4911 FTTASTASEIVDRMV
-4926 IAINSA
+4926 LAINGA
-4932 GLNIVSRGIGNGRVD
+4932 GLNIVSRGIGNGRLD
-4947 LGAIATSQV
+4947 LGTLATNQV
-4956 ELRNSGLTML
+4956 ELRNSGLTIL

-4971 DGEFFTISNGTTTT
+4971 DGEFFTINNGTLSK

-5007 SNSSTRSELFAAMK
+5007 SNSSTRAELFAAMK
-5021 TAIESST
+5021 TAIESAG

-5047 RYTYDFSGAPSLLRT
+5047 RFTYDFSSAPSLLRT

-5068 IAVPFIQD
+5068 VPVPFVQD

-5111 VENATS
+5111 VENASS

-5138 RPNRINNET
+5138 KPNRINNET

-5192 RLGTT
+5192 RFGTT
-5197 VTNDLDGKPSPSAD
+5197 VTNDIDGNPSPLAD
-5211 ADVGDDGVTFRFQN
+5211 GDVGDDGVSFQFQN
-5225 LNSPLFNRNVDTQV
+5225 LSSPLFNRNVDTQV
-5239 TVTLSAPGFV
+5239 TITLSAPGFV
-5249 DAWIDFNSDGDWEDP
+5249 DAWIDFNADGDWEDP
-5264 GEQVISNTEFTT
+5264 GEQVIVNTEFTT
-5276 NLTRT
+5276 DLTRT
-5281 FQIRVPSTSPVPP
+5281 FQIRVPSTSPIP
-5294 AGINSFAR
+5294 ATGINSFAR

-5322 EDYLVRI
+5322 EDYVVRI

-5356 GQSTP
+5356 GQSSP

-5367 GVLANDIN
+5367 GVLANDVN

-5386 SPPQNHNGT
+5386 KGPDNNNGP
-5395 FTLNLNGTFTYVPK
+5395 FVLNPNGTFTYVPK

-5421 GFVTINAGQNEIIES
+5421 GFVTINAGRNEIIES

-5441 VTIDVRPVNDPPI
+5441 VTIDVRPVNDVPT
-5454 ASNVPVPTEDLFTNE
+5454 ASNVPVPSEDLTTNE

-5477 AEIFDLSNAL
+5477 AEIIQKSRAL
-5487 AGPANE
+5487 AGPTNE
-5493 QNQTLRVS
+5493 QTQTLRVS
-5501 LPLSVTSQSGSV
+5501 LPLAVTSQSGSV
-5513 SITNGVLTYTPRADF
+5513 TITNGTLTYTPRADF
-5528 SGIDTFVFTVTDNG
+5528 TGIDTFVFIVTDNG
-5542 VTGVLPDP
+5542 ITGTLPDP

-5569 TTPKQGRVDEDQ
+5569 TTSKQGTVAEDQ
-5581 SFTRPISFFLN
+5581 TFTRPISFFLN
-5592 GDSPVEPG
+5592 GDSPVEAG

-5608 ANSTTSTTSTQGGT
+5608 SSSPISTTSTNGGT

-5629 VRYTPAL
+5629 VSYTPAP

-5662 TMTVDPIN
+5662 TMTVTDSN
-5670 DPPQNVIDFP
+5670 DPPQKVTDFP
-5680 RLTLAE
+5680 QLTLVE
-5686 DAPEQSIDL
+5686 DAPEQAIDL
-5695 RLYFRDP
+5695 RLYFSDP
-5702 DVVPNNDLLTYRV
+5702 DVIPNNDLLTY
-5715 RSNSN
+5715 SFKPIIN
-5720 ASLADISF
+5720 ANLVDISF

-5742 GSAVVEV
+5742 GSATIEI
-5749 EARDIAG
+5749 EAKDIEG
-5756 ATVVNV
+5756 RTVVNT

-5769 VEDSPRLASPLP
+5769 VEDVPRLASPLP
-5781 DISENEDSTIDPI
+5781 DLSVNEDQLITPI

-5806 VTNSD
+5806 LTNND
-5811 QLTYVVEVTNPNLL
+5811 QLRYVVEVTNENLL
-5825 TAAVV
+5825 TATVV

-5837 LAANASGSARVTVR
+5837 LVANASGSARVTV
-5851 ATDKAGNSISDSFDV
+5851 TTFDKLDNTVSDSFDV
-5866 LVNAVNDGPIGAA
+5866 LVNAVNDGPVGTA

-5892 TDATGALTASKNDD
+5892 TDATGVLTASTNDN
-5906 GVLANDIDAEGNSFT
+5906 GVLANDVDAEGNSFT
-5921 ARLTRNPTRGSVTL
+5921 GRLTRNPGFGNVTF

-5968 GNRTTVTIRIGNPL
+5968 GNKTTVTIRIGNAL
-5982 PSPHRNPSQLRDSNG
+5982 PSPHRNPSTLRDSNG
-5997 QLIGNMD
+5997 RLIGNLD

-6009 NVSAIDVLIV
+6009 NVSAIDVLIL

-6027 SVPISGLSAPPPYRD
+6027 SQSVAGLPAPPPYRD

-6054 LEVVNYLNSRSNFSG
+6054 LEVVNYLNSRSNFNG
-6069 SPEGEGEGQVVM
+6069 SSEGEGEGQVMM
-6081 VGLDS
+6081 VGVDS
-6086 TSSPPMAWSRSVS
+6086 FSSSNLAWSRSVS

-6104 VEVELSNVVVGP
+6104 AEVELSNAVVVP
-6116 VQPRQANNSIGMS
+6116 VQPRQANNTIGMS
-6129 LADYLAGFAE
+6129 LADYLAGFGE